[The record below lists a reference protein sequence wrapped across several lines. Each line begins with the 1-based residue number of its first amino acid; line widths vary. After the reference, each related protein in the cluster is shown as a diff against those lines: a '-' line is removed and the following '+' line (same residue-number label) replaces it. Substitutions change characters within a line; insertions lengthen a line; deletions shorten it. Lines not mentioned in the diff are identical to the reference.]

1 MERISLYRFVLIL
14 HSMTLICDI
23 FSGFK
28 SFSYFTLIWISVF
41 DVVSLFVCPHT
52 EGLLACSYS
61 THCLLF
67 GFDVASN
74 NASTLSRHCWPCSE
88 FFPFVCWD
96 SKTLCVFDPCVCEC
110 ILSHTFFCVFPGS
123 SHGMVKQLSCVSIM
137 SICFVVAFSCKAI
150 LTFCPSL
157 LTLQWSFVSR
167 KDFSK
172 VDTLC
177 ISWSLTPFGCFN
189 IEWWSH
195 FVVIVLWA
203 FSSLE

>member
-1 MERISLYRFVLIL
+1 MERISLYRSVLIL

-28 SFSYFTLIWISVF
+28 SWP
-41 DVVSLFVCPHT
+41 VSLLFESLFLTLFHHLCVPIQKDFWHA
-52 EGLLACSYS
+52 LIAPIVY
-61 THCLLF
+61 CLVLMWQ
-67 GFDVASN
+67 A
-74 NASTLSRHCWPCSE
+74 TLSQHCWPCSE

-96 SKTLCVFDPCVCEC
+96 LKTLCVFDPCVCEC
-110 ILSHTFFCVFPGS
+110 ILSNTIYFCVFPGS
-123 SHGMVKQLSCVSIM
+123 SHGMVKQLLHVSIM
-137 SICFVVAFSCKAI
+137 SIRFVVAFSCKAI

-172 VDTLC
+172 VDTLWC
-177 ISWSLTPFGCFN
+177 ISWSLTPFGCFD
-189 IEWWSH
+189 IERRSH